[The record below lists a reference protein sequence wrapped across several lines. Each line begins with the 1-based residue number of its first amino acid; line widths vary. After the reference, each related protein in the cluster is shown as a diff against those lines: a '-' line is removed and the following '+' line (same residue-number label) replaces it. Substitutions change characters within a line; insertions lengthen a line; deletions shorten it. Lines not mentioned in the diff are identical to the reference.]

1 MKESFI
7 YSLAISVIFFL
18 FKFLEMK
25 FLPEDEKKP
34 LKVIIKETLL
44 VYFASVTGIMLY
56 SQFEIQTL
64 KDGSKATMA
73 FVDNPAF

>member
-34 LKVIIKETLL
+34 LKVILKETLL
-44 VYFASVTGIMLY
+44 VYFSAIAGIILY
-56 SQFEIQTL
+56 SQFDMKNL
-64 KDGSKATMA
+64 KGGNKATMA

>member
-34 LKVIIKETLL
+34 LKVILKETLL
-44 VYFASVTGIMLY
+44 VYFAALAGIILY
-56 SQFEIQTL
+56 SQFDIKNL
-64 KDGSKATMA
+64 KGGNKATMA
-73 FVDNPAF
+73 FVDNPTF